1 MFVNKLPRYEILSE
15 DAVETL
21 ERGWKRIVSE
31 LGVEFLLPEAVELF
45 AQAGM
50 RTEGDNVW
58 FDPDFIN
65 FHAVRPEKYR
75 IGDLVLEQFQR
86 GLARAELVNAGIVIA
101 PDGRVPECL
110 KPRPA
115 PQAKELAGRVAAS
128 PPAESVPPT

>member
-1 MFVNKLPRYEILSE
+1 MLQQVT
-15 DAVETL
+15 DARL
-21 ERGWKRIVSE
+21 HRGF
-31 LGVEFLLPEAVELF
+31 GVRL
-45 AQAGM
+45 
-50 RTEGDNVW
+50 W

-115 PQAKELAGRVAAS
+115 PQIVLAATQPNWQHKAVNLSLGLFRRAGMMWGRYK
-128 PPAESVPPT
+128 PRG